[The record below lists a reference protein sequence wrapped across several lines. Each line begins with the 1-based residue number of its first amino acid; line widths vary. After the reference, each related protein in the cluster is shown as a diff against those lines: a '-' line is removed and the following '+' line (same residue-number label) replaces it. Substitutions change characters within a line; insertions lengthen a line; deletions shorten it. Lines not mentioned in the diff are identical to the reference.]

1 MANDIILI
9 SKSQGIATLTLNR
22 PDKRNAM
29 NAELIRALSH
39 ALQDCA
45 DDKAV
50 RVVMITGNGEHF
62 CAGADIAW
70 MQKIAIASQDENY
83 DDAQLLADLMYQL
96 HHFPKPTLVLAQGT
110 TLGGGL
116 GLLSACDIALAADN
130 AIFGFSEVKIGIAP
144 SIVSPYVIAA
154 IGERAARYYF
164 LTGERFDAKN
174 AYRIGLVHQV
184 TEAGALLT
192 TGEKL
197 AHTLLENSPHAMGA
211 AKQLIRYV
219 TAHEISENLSQK
231 TAEHLAEMR
240 ATAEAQ
246 EGLKAFL
253 EKRKPKWN
261 ESH

>member
-9 SKSQGIATLTLNR
+9 SQSEGIATLTLNR

-29 NAELIRALSH
+29 NAELIRALAQ
-39 ALQDCA
+39 ALQHCA
-45 DDKAV
+45 DDKTV

-70 MQKIAIASQDENY
+70 MQKIAVASQDENY

-116 GLLSACDIALAADN
+116 GLLSACDIALAAEN

-154 IGERAARYYF
+154 IGERVARYYF

-184 TEAGALLT
+184 TKADHLLA
-192 TGEKL
+192 TGKAL
-197 AHTLLENSPHAMGA
+197 AHTLLENSPHAMEA
-211 AKQLIRYV
+211 VKQLIRYV
-219 TAHEISENLSQK
+219 TAHDITEDLSQK
-231 TAEHLAEMR
+231 TAQHLAEMR
-240 ATAEAQ
+240 ATTEAQ

-261 ESH
+261 ASH